1 MDADGDK
8 VIDKWVCEFVLRRQ
22 QNPRVCGKRLLSTLR
37 LEEDD
42 GCTTLKKS
50 AVLRDIWNRLIQGI
64 VDERILDLLEL
75 FEKLQLHEGSAILE
89 SLKSAYCW
97 AAAECTVRYMLA
109 VDAVEAFLYWEA
121 LQRIWDLRIGLLNE
135 RDSVLVTQELIDWGY
150 NLKNAIDDSE
160 LYQRLRQIN
169 TRYFAIS
176 YLCEFVKEHW
186 VLVGS
191 PYLELEASRRFRHKG
206 NDTNVERN
214 PDDVR
219 NGETSPRPNDAHQCP
234 GHLEDDPIDNTNGQS
249 VFNVGQQEHEQS
261 DNKGKPSV
269 AQELKEDLLEVEAL
283 INGLTRDGIDDDQT
297 SEQHSTSVTPQRLQA
312 GVRGQ
317 DYNKEPE
324 NVNERAS
331 DSEGTLSGTVRP
343 HLPNIKSF
351 SVSPLRKG
359 RMPKPQS
366 SADRRLRK
374 GWTRE
379 EVQTL
384 REGVK
389 EYGKSWKAIK
399 EAYPELFANRTPVD
413 LKDKWRNLVA

>member
-1 MDADGDK
+1 MNAEGDK

-22 QNPRVCGKRLLSTLR
+22 QNPRACGKRLLSMLR

-50 AVLRDIWNRLIQGI
+50 AVLRDICNRLIQGM

-75 FEKLQLHEGSAILE
+75 FEKLQLHEDSAILE

-97 AAAECTVRYMLA
+97 VAAECTVRYMFA
-109 VDAVEAFLYWEA
+109 VDAMKPFLYLDA
-121 LQRIWDLRIGLLNE
+121 LQRIWDLRIGLLRE

-160 LYQRLRQIN
+160 LFQRLRQIN
-169 TRYFAIS
+169 TRYSAIS
-176 YLCEFVKEHW
+176 YLCEFLKEHW

-191 PYLELEASRRFRHKG
+191 PYLELEASRRVRHKG
-206 NDTNVERN
+206 NDTNVEGN
-214 PDDVR
+214 PVDVR

-234 GHLEDDPIDNTNGQS
+234 GHLEDDPVDNTNGQS

-261 DNKGKPSV
+261 DDKGKPTV
-269 AQELKEDLLEVEAL
+269 AQELKEDLLELEAL
-283 INGLTRDGIDDDQT
+283 INSLTQAGNDQT
-297 SEQHSTSVTPQRLQA
+297 SGPHSTSVTPQPLQA

-331 DSEGTLSGTVRP
+331 GSEGTLSGRVRP
-343 HLPNIKSF
+343 HLPNLRSF
-351 SVSPLRKG
+351 NVSPLRKG
-359 RMPKPQS
+359 RLPNKPQS
-366 SADRRLRK
+366 SAGRRLRK
-374 GWTRE
+374 GWTPE

-399 EAYPELFANRTPVD
+399 EAYPELLANRTPVD